1 MGRHAIIDPSL
12 VLDTIKTADH
22 PMAKKEI
29 VAKSGYKG
37 DFGYCI
43 RGLMNRNPE
52 IKRIA
57 VKGSYVYIW
66 SPQKAANSEM
76 KNSEGYPDPTAGK
89 ALANAMKSD
98 GKYHRNFKFGEI
110 YACSEQ
116 RGDQEGLLVISSKSG
131 TVVGLNVYPEMKD
144 FMNGFY
150 TWHDERGDHFV
161 SPIQVV
167 NVKERNLTKKM
178 FELDQKAKEECKDIF
193 AAVLGLQSFVETKVA
208 MPVEVI
214 KEVPVKDQ
222 ALINENAEIRD
233 MNKKLGNR
241 IEELEKQLAVIALP
255 ELRPVEYRNDPAEIE
270 AAVMKTK
277 IEIYERLIFGDSILK
292 SQVLQAI

>member
-1 MGRHAIIDPSL
+1 MSRPTIDTKG
-12 VLDTIKTADH
+12 VLECIKSSDR
-22 PMAKKEI
+22 PIGKKEI
-29 VAKSGYKG
+29 VSKTGYKG
-37 DFGYCI
+37 DFGYCMKS
-43 RGLMNRNPE
+43 LMAANPE
-52 IKRIA
+52 IARIGRS
-57 VKGSYVYIW
+57 GSFTYIW
-66 SPQKAANSEM
+66 KPLKEANSEM
-76 KNSEGYPDPTAGK
+76 KNHEGYPDPTAGK

-116 RGDQEGLLVISSKSG
+116 RGDQEGLFVISSKSG
-131 TVVGLNVYPEMKD
+131 TIAGLNVYPEMKD

-193 AAVLGLQSFVETKVA
+193 SAVLGLQSFVETKVA

-233 MNKKLGNR
+233 QNKKLGNR

>member
-1 MGRHAIIDPSL
+1 MGGKKTSDRSK
-12 VLDTIKTADH
+12 VLEFIKASKVPVGKAEVIKATGFD
-22 PMAKKEI
+22 
-29 VAKSGYKG
+29 G
-37 DFGYCI
+37 DFPWCMHS
-43 RGLMNRNPE
+43 LMNENEE
-52 IKRIA
+52 IEKYGTKRLTTYLW
-57 VKGSYVYIW
+57 KPKKPLY
-66 SPQKAANSEM
+66 SEM
-76 KNSEGYPDPTAGK
+76 KNAEGYPDPTAGK
-89 ALANAMKSD
+89 AMANAMKSD

-116 RGDQEGLLVISSKSG
+116 RGDQEGLFVISSKSG

-193 AAVLGLQSFVETKVA
+193 SAVLGLQSFVETKVA

-233 MNKKLGNR
+233 QNKKLGNR